1 MRTHRWLKALACGLC
16 LGAAADTAL
25 AQAPWESQGNWVTA
39 DGSPAA
45 APIAGYPYAA
55 APPGAYQA
63 PYATNN
69 PSALYPA
76 QPPAGFSPWP
86 QISPYGMG
94 NYASDTHYNQ
104 GGNWFRQVINK
115 KREYN
120 FSVDALSVIMA
131 KPGPGTVG
139 ARPMSLD
146 RITRGLD
153 GFEVSTYGVA
163 AQPGSGQN
171 NNNTNGSGTIGPS
184 TLLIDTG
191 VYPYPFLF
199 ETGDVTP
206 ISVIDNALFPIHNF
220 GMFGDFRTPG
230 LQVNWGFENESGGG
244 FKADAWWAFE
254 DDQRFQRGH
263 DKINGVTL
271 TQPIII
277 NQNGLMLFTKN
288 GAVTWDTGIPISV
301 LPVGN
306 TPGINGGVVGA
317 QKYDVMYRLTT
328 SAEAGGGNLQFLM
341 QDLMYSNSV
350 VRVRPVWTGKYMYI
364 GESFAFRGVD
374 SGLSYTIDGEDG
386 AGGGGG
392 GGGGQQQAPT
402 FRPVGPPF
410 TINNDLF
417 ETQLNSNTWTHL
429 AGPTVGFRY
438 DFGRSDEFKIWGQT
452 SAGLLANHETIR
464 VNGFNAGET
473 VVTEFLT
480 GTNMLDA
487 DSRFSDTERNSH
499 VSPVFEQTFMAESR
513 VLSALPVIKEVPL
526 LANANL
532 KLGWTSTVIGK
543 VARPTDSVAW
553 LGFPRFP
560 KVDVNYKNWYVSK
573 FNVGLEWT
581 Y

>member
-25 AQAPWESQGNWVTA
+25 AQTPWESQGNWVTA

-45 APIAGYPYAA
+45 APMAGYPYAA

-63 PYATNN
+63 PYVTND
-69 PSALYPA
+69 PSMLYPA
-76 QPPAGFSPWP
+76 QAPAGMSPWP

-115 KREYN
+115 KRDYT

-131 KPGPGTVG
+131 KPGPGLVG
-139 ARPMSLD
+139 ARPMTIDPLTD
-146 RITRGLD
+146 GLE
-153 GFEVSTYGVA
+153 GFNVRTYGVA
-163 AQPGSGQN
+163 PFPPSAGQQGQ
-171 NNNTNGSGTIGPS
+171 TVTPS
-184 TLLIDTG
+184 SVVNIDTG
-191 VYPYPFLF
+191 VVPYVFLF
-199 ETGDVTP
+199 ETGDPGP
-206 ISVIDNALFPIHNF
+206 IATQDNDLFPIHNF
-220 GMFGDFRTPG
+220 GRFGDFRTPG
-230 LQVNWGFENESGGG
+230 LQLNLGFVDESGGG
-244 FKADAWWAFE
+244 FKGDVWWAFE
-254 DDQRFQRGH
+254 DDQLFQRGQ
-263 DKINGVTL
+263 DKINGVVL
-271 TQPIII
+271 TQQVII
-277 NQNGLMLFTKN
+277 NQLGRMLFSRN
-288 GAVTWDTGIPISV
+288 GAITWDTGIPLAVIS
-301 LPVGN
+301 LNPAD
-306 TPGINGGVVGA
+306 PGFIGGVAGT
-317 QKYDVMYRLTT
+317 QKYDVMYRLKTA
-328 SAEAGGGNLQFLM
+328 AEAGGGNLQFM
-341 QDLMYSNSV
+341 MDDLMYSNSV
-350 VRVRPVWTGKYMYI
+350 VRVRPVWTGKYMYV
-364 GESFAFRGVD
+364 GESFDFRGID
-374 SGLSYTIDGEDG
+374 SGLSYTLDGEDDG
-386 AGGGGG
+386 IGS
-392 GGGGQQQAPT
+392 

-417 ETQLNSNTWTHL
+417 ETQVHSETRTHL

-464 VNGFNAGET
+464 LNGFNAGET
-473 VVTEFLT
+473 VVTQVLL
-480 GTNMLDA
+480 GTTMLDG
-487 DSRFSDTERNSH
+487 DSRFEDVKRNSH

-513 VLSALPVIKEVPL
+513 VLSALPLVKEVPL

-543 VARPTDSVAW
+543 MARPTDSVEW

-560 KVDVNYKNWYVSK
+560 KIDVNYKNWYVSK